1 MENEIFERKSIKE
14 KYENGRDFIFIFGNH
29 SYNTNMFGRF
39 PSTKVP
45 RWISKIIIW
54 TFVNIVVKNF
64 YKRTH
69 KVIFNL

>member
-45 RWISKIIIW
+45 R
-54 TFVNIVVKNF
+54 
-64 YKRTH
+64 
-69 KVIFNL
+69 